1 MLNYIK
7 GNFSQS
13 YIYPIKKMKRIRNEI
28 RAIQYYCECYLSG
41 IKEILELFLT
51 RFPTYIYQ
59 ATTFP
64 SP

>member
-1 MLNYIK
+1 
-7 GNFSQS
+7 
-13 YIYPIKKMKRIRNEI
+13 MKRIRNET
-28 RAIQYYCECYLSG
+28 RAIQYYCECSLSS